1 MIDRQTRAAIVAD
14 YRSGVRVLDIML
26 KHRVSE
32 RTVARLARDADIP
45 PRGSNRY
52 RNDRVPAPIPALDP
66 EVERQLLRKYTTHD
80 ITGRPTS

>member
-14 YRSGVRVLDIML
+14 HRSGMRILDIML

-45 PRGSNRY
+45 PRSSFRY
-52 RNDRVPAPIPALDP
+52 RAPAPTLTLDP

-80 ITGRPTS
+80 ITGRPTN